1 MRKSKLFWTGSI
13 SVYLLDTHALVWG
26 ITVPEQLPARVREL
40 LAGGEVKASVV
51 SYWELM
57 LKKGRPNALV
67 LQPLA
72 WWERYV
78 TRASVEVLPIR
89 VAHVDRLEGLAE
101 IHRDPFD
108 RMLVAQAL
116 AEGCTLISRDGALA
130 RYGLPVVWG

>member
-1 MRKSKLFWTGSI
+1 
-13 SVYLLDTHALVWG
+13 VYLLDTHALVWG
-26 ITVPEQLPARVREL
+26 ITVPEQLPTHVREI
-40 LAGGEVKASVV
+40 LAAGEVKASVV

-67 LQPLA
+67 LHPVD

-89 VAHVDRLEGLAE
+89 VTRVDRLDGLADW
-101 IHRDPFD
+101 HRDPFD

-116 AEGCTLISRDGALA
+116 AEECTIISRDGVLA
-130 RYGLPVVWG
+130 RYGTPVLWE

>member
-1 MRKSKLFWTGSI
+1 
-13 SVYLLDTHALVWG
+13 VYLLDTHALVWG
-26 ITVPEQLPARVREL
+26 ITVPEQLPSRVREI
-40 LAGGEVKASVV
+40 LAASEIKASVV

-67 LQPLA
+67 LQPVD

-78 TRASVEVLPIR
+78 TRTSVEVLPIR
-89 VAHVDRLEGLAE
+89 VAHVDRLDGLPE

-116 AEGCTLISRDGALA
+116 AEDCTLITRDGMLA
-130 RYGLPVVWG
+130 RYGAPVLWE